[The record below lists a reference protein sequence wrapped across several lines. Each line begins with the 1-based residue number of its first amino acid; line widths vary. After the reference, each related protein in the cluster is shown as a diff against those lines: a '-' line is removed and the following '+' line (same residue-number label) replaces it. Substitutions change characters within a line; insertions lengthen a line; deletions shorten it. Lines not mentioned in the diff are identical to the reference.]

1 MKRQCT
7 PANIKMCDAIDIETT
22 IDVVT
27 KLFYDI
33 IYEK

>member
-1 MKRQCT
+1 MKRQGT
-7 PANIKMCDAIDIETT
+7 PANIKMCDAIDIKTT
-22 IDVVT
+22 DVVT